1 MGNSTYTDE
10 EKSLKNSYYKLM
22 GRTLKDR
29 YKKNRFDKFN
39 QNYSLFAK
47 DFEKSYINQKI
58 IHSKLA
64 SYYISWKSYLLNAL
78 NNMAKEEAYTWAQN
92 LCESISNESFP
103 NQTKYQ
109 NMFFYQELQILTKPK
124 LKNNS
129 LLSLERTTYFPDF
142 KKKDTNEKI
151 DDTFTDKDDKFDT
164 KDPMYNLKMKISNNL
179 MGSFV
184 SADSNSPNSSLRK
197 DPNYEYQYNKNKIKE
212 YMEIFKEHLSQKDHP
227 IYFVINS
234 FINEFIP
241 VIKGLNESY
250 KNNLDPK
257 NIGYDDKA
265 KDVIKQLQ
273 NFIVL
278 MQNVIKLFYSRSIS
292 YDYFRDEKDEFL
304 NLVSYIIFS
313 SVKIYEGFFQ
323 LFEFM
328 NRDNIERFENKHK
341 KFGDITP
348 EEIGIKDRFCLNEKT
363 NEFMEELKLKK
374 KNTKIYNKNGKNNK
388 EEEDSELA
396 ININGKENLINVDD
410 ENNIDTSSKKN
421 QNDNNINTDELKL
434 KVDLN
439 SNNSENLKITSDS
452 GKLNLI
458 TREFSLLSK
467 EKEYSKTPYG
477 EAIEFIKKIVEF
489 KVPLEKLVI
498 IASISSLI
506 TQCVNKYWSNMGRYI
521 EPSMLGIDADE
532 LMTIFMYIIYKSNMP
547 LLFVHADFIKYFT
560 SPTTKST
567 MIGYYY
573 TTLQGCLDFLLEIN
587 DKGDFTKESN

>member
-109 NMFFYQELQILTKPK
+109 NMFFYQELQILSKPK

-129 LLSLERTTYFPDF
+129 LSSFERTTYFPDF

-151 DDTFTDKDDKFDT
+151 DDIFNDKDDKFDS
-164 KDPMYNLKMKISNNL
+164 KDPMYGIKMKISNNL

-184 SADSNSPNSSLRK
+184 SADSESPNSSLKK

-227 IYFVINS
+227 IYYVINL
-234 FINEFIP
+234 FMNEFVP
-241 VIKGLNESY
+241 VIKGVNESY

-257 NIGYDDKA
+257 NIGNDDKA

-278 MQNVIKLFYSRSIS
+278 IQNVIKLFYSRSIS

-304 NLVSYIIFS
+304 NLVSYFIFS
-313 SVKIYEGFFQ
+313 SVKIYDAFFQ

-328 NRDNIERFENKHK
+328 NRDNIERFEDKHK
-341 KFGDITP
+341 ILGDITP
-348 EEIGIKDRFCLNEKT
+348 EEIGIKERFCLNEKT

-374 KNTKIYNKNGKNNK
+374 KNTKIYNKNGKNN
-388 EEEDSELA
+388 EVEDDSDLA
-396 ININGKENLINVDD
+396 ININGTEKIVDID
-410 ENNIDTSSKKN
+410 DDNNIDTSSKKN
-421 QNDNNINTDELKL
+421 QDNIINTNELQL

-439 SNNSENLKITSDS
+439 SNNSENLKVTSDS
-452 GKLNLI
+452 GKLNSI

-498 IASISSLI
+498 IASVSSLI
-506 TQCVNKYWSNMGRYI
+506 TQSVNKYWKNMGRYI
-521 EPSMLGIDADE
+521 EPSMLSIDADE

>member
-109 NMFFYQELQILTKPK
+109 NMFFYQEIQILSKPK

-129 LLSLERTTYFPDF
+129 LSSFERTTYFPDF

-151 DDTFTDKDDKFDT
+151 DDSFNDKDDKFDT

-241 VIKGLNESY
+241 VIKGVNESY

-313 SVKIYEGFFQ
+313 SVKIYDAFFQ
-323 LFEFM
+323 LFQFM
-328 NRDNIERFENKHK
+328 NRDNIEIFEKKHELL
-341 KFGDITP
+341 GDITP
-348 EEIGIKDRFCLNEKT
+348 EEIGIKERFCLNEKT
-363 NEFMEELKLKK
+363 NKFMEELKLKK

-573 TTLQGCLDFLLEIN
+573 TTLQGCLDFLLEIK

>member
-1 MGNSTYTDE
+1 MGNSTYTDQ
-10 EKSLKNSYYKLM
+10 EKNLKNSYYKLI
-22 GRTLKDR
+22 GKTLKDR

-58 IHSKLA
+58 VHSKLA

-78 NNMAKEEAYTWAQN
+78 NNMAKEEAYTWAEN
-92 LCESISNESFP
+92 LYESISNESFP

-109 NMFFYQELQILTKPK
+109 NMFFYQELQILSKPK
-124 LKNNS
+124 LKNDS
-129 LLSLERTTYFPDF
+129 LLSFERTTYFSDL

-151 DDTFTDKDDKFDT
+151 DDISIDKDDKFDP
-164 KDPMYNLKMKISNNL
+164 KDPMASIKMKISNNL

-184 SADSNSPNSSLRK
+184 SADSDSPNSSMRR

-212 YMEIFKEHLSQKDHP
+212 YMDIFKDHLSQKDHP
-227 IYFVINS
+227 IYCVINS
-234 FINEFIP
+234 FINEFVP
-241 VIKGLNESY
+241 VIKGVNESY
-250 KNNLDPK
+250 KNNLDPN
-257 NIGYDDKA
+257 NIGCDDRA
-265 KDVIKQLQ
+265 KDIIKQLQ

-292 YDYFRDEKDEFL
+292 YEYFRDEKDEFL
-304 NLVSYIIFS
+304 NLVSYFIFS
-313 SVKIYEGFFQ
+313 SVKIYDAFFQ
-323 LFEFM
+323 LFQFM
-328 NRDNIERFENKHK
+328 NKDNIEKFENKHEIL
-341 KFGDITP
+341 GSITP

-363 NEFMEELKLKK
+363 NIFMEELKSKK
-374 KNTKIYNKNGKNNK
+374 KNTKIYNKKHKNN
-388 EEEDSELA
+388 ENEDEDGELA
-396 ININGKENLINVDD
+396 ININGNEKIIDIDD
-410 ENNIDTSSKKN
+410 ENIIDTSSKKN
-421 QNDNNINTDELKL
+421 QDNNININELDL
-434 KVDLN
+434 KVDIN
-439 SNNSENLKITSDS
+439 SNKNDSLKITSDS
-452 GKLNLI
+452 GKLNII
-458 TREFSLLSK
+458 TREFSILSK

-506 TQCVNKYWSNMGRYI
+506 TQCVNKYWKNMGRYI
-521 EPSMLGIDADE
+521 EPSMLSIDADE

-573 TTLQGCLDFLLEIN
+573 TTLQGCLDFLLEIK

>member
-10 EKSLKNSYYKLM
+10 EKSLKNSYYKLI
-22 GRTLKDR
+22 GKTLKDR

-64 SYYISWKSYLLNAL
+64 GYYISWKSYLLNAL

-92 LCESISNESFP
+92 LSESISNESFP

-109 NMFFYQELQILTKPK
+109 NMFFYQELQILSTPK
-124 LKNNS
+124 LKN
-129 LLSLERTTYFPDF
+129 LERTTYFSDF
-142 KKKDTNEKI
+142 KKKDTSEKI
-151 DDTFTDKDDKFDT
+151 DDTFNDKEDKFDI
-164 KDPMYNLKMKISNNL
+164 KDPMSNLKMKISSNL

-197 DPNYEYQYNKNKIKE
+197 DPNYEYQFNKNKIKE
-212 YMEIFKEHLSQKDHP
+212 YMEIFKEHLSQIDHP
-227 IYFVINS
+227 IYSIINS
-234 FINEFIP
+234 FINEFVPIIIG
-241 VIKGLNESY
+241 VNESY
-250 KNNLDPK
+250 KNNLDPN

-265 KDVIKQLQ
+265 KDVIKQMQ

-304 NLVSYIIFS
+304 NLVSYFLFS
-313 SVKIYEGFFQ
+313 SNKIHDSFFQ
-323 LFEFM
+323 LFTYM
-328 NRDNIERFENKHK
+328 NRDNIKRFENKHEK
-341 KFGDITP
+341 LGDIAP
-348 EEIGIKDRFCLNEKT
+348 EEIGIKERFCLNDNT
-363 NEFMEELKLKK
+363 NKFMEELKLKK
-374 KNTKIYNKNGKNNK
+374 KNMKIYNKNGKNNE
-388 EEEDSELA
+388 EEEDSDLA
-396 ININGKENLINVDD
+396 ININGKEKIIDTDND
-410 ENNIDTSSKKN
+410 NNIDTSSKKN
-421 QNDNNINTDELKL
+421 QDIDELKL

-439 SNNSENLKITSDS
+439 SNNSENLKVTSDS

-458 TREFSLLSK
+458 TREFCLLSK
-467 EKEYSKTPYG
+467 DKDFSKTPYG

-498 IASISSLI
+498 IASVSSLI
-506 TQCVNKYWSNMGRYI
+506 TQCVNKYWKNMGRYI
-521 EPSMLGIDADE
+521 EPSMLSIDADE